1 MLNFVSEHKWMHK
14 LLSSKK
20 YNHNINANTTT
31 TAITTTTNITIII
44 IITSTNWGHVTA
56 GIFLFVK

>member
-1 MLNFVSEHKWMHK
+1 MLNFVSEHKWMHN

-31 TAITTTTNITIII
+31 TAITTTNIII
-44 IITSTNWGHVTA
+44 IITSNNWGHVTA

>member
-1 MLNFVSEHKWMHK
+1 MLNFVSEHKWMHN
-14 LLSSKK
+14 LLSSKN

-31 TAITTTTNITIII
+31 TNIIIII